1 MKTFKKVLF
10 LFVFAAALVS
20 CSNDD
25 DSGDSGNSGTNGGGE
40 SFSAKIDGADFAAST
55 DPATLIGATMSTNN
69 GTTLL
74 TAQGSTNNGDFINF
88 TIMNY
93 NGTGTYTTGDD
104 LSNPN
109 LIQYG
114 ELNGTTAN
122 VWASNLATAAVGGLQ
137 AGQINVTAQDENGA
151 EGTFSFEGY
160 NAADM
165 STKMITEGQ
174 FKVSFDN

>member
-1 MKTFKKVLF
+1 MKTFKTVFFLF
-10 LFVFAAALVS
+10 LFSAVLVS
-20 CSNDD
+20 CSKDD
-25 DSGDSGNSGTNGGGE
+25 DSSDSAAAGSGGGE
-40 SFSAKIDGADFAAST
+40 SFSAKIDGAEFAAST
-55 DPATLIGATMSTNN
+55 DPATLIGATLSTNN
-69 GTTLL
+69 GITVL
-74 TAQGSTNNGDFINF
+74 TGQGSTNSGDFINF

-93 NGTGTYTTGDD
+93 DGTGTYTSGDN

-109 LIQYG
+109 IIQYG

-137 AGQINVTAQDENGA
+137 AGEIRITSQDDDGA

-174 FKVSFDN
+174 FVITFDN